1 MMLAEIFTV
10 TIITSVFAATI
21 RISTP
26 LLFAALGELVTER
39 AGILNMGVEG
49 MMLMGAFTGFLVTNQ
64 TGSLFL
70 GIITS
75 MFTGGIMGLIMAFM
89 ASTLKV
95 EQIVTGM
102 ALNLLAAGMSL
113 FWYKLVYQSSDTAFP
128 TAKIF
133 QIIEI
138 PFLSNIPILGPI
150 LFSHKILTY
159 IAFLMVP
166 LIWFFLYRTKY
177 GLQIRCLGENPI
189 AIDMKGIS
197 VTRLQYLSTMFGGMM
212 AGVGGAFLTLGST
225 VRFVPGMSS
234 GRGWLAIVIVIAG
247 NWHPGRILLATFLF
261 ALIDAIQLQLQ
272 GLGANLPFQILL
284 ALPYIFAILV
294 MMSNRARSKAPAALG
309 VPYIR
314 GEK

>member
-1 MMLAEIFTV
+1 MLADILQIS
-10 TIITSVFAATI
+10 IISSVFAAAI

-49 MMLMGAFTGFLVTNQ
+49 MMLMSAFTGFMVSNQ
-64 TGSLFL
+64 TGSLYL
-70 GIITS
+70 GIITA
-75 MFTGGIMGLIMAFM
+75 MFTGGLMGLIMAFM

-102 ALNLLAAGMSL
+102 ALNLLATGMSL
-113 FWYKLVYQSSDTAFP
+113 FWYRLVYQSSDTAFP
-128 TAKIF
+128 TSKIF
-133 QIIEI
+133 QIVKI
-138 PFLSNIPILGPI
+138 PLLSDIPILGPI
-150 LFSHKILTY
+150 FFSHKVLTY

-166 LIWFFLYRTKY
+166 AIWFFLYRTKY

-189 AIDMKGIS
+189 AMDMKGVS
-197 VTRLQYLSTMFGGMM
+197 VTRLQYLSVMFGGMM
-212 AGVGGAFLTLGST
+212 AGIGGAFLTLGST
-225 VRFVPGMSS
+225 VRFVPGISA

-247 NWHPGRILLATFLF
+247 NWQPGRILLATFVF

-272 GLGANLPFQILL
+272 GIGANVPFQILL
-284 ALPYIFAILV
+284 ALPYVFAILV
-294 MMSNRARSKAPAALG
+294 MMSNKARSKAPAALG
-309 VPYIR
+309 IPYIR

>member
-1 MMLAEIFTV
+1 MLTDILQI
-10 TIITSVFAATI
+10 TILTSVFAAAI

-26 LLFAALGELVTER
+26 LLFAALGELITER

-49 MMLMGAFTGFLVTNQ
+49 MMLMSAFTGFMVTNQ

-70 GIITS
+70 GIIAA
-75 MFTGGIMGLIMAFM
+75 MFTGSVMGLIMAFM
-89 ASTLKV
+89 ATTLKV

-113 FWYKLVYQSSDTAFP
+113 FWYRLVYQSSESAFP
-128 TAKIF
+128 TSKIF
-133 QIIEI
+133 QIFEI
-138 PFLSNIPILGPI
+138 PILSNIPFLGPI
-150 LFSHKILTY
+150 FFSHKVLTY

-166 LIWFFLYRTKY
+166 IIWFFLYRTKY
-177 GLQIRCLGENPI
+177 GLEIRCLGENPI
-189 AIDMKGIS
+189 AIDMKGGS
-197 VTRLQYLSTMFGGMM
+197 VTRLQYFSTMFGGMM
-212 AGVGGAFLTLGST
+212 AGLGGAFLTLGSS
-225 VRFVPGMSS
+225 VRFVPGISA

-247 NWHPGRILLATFLF
+247 NWQPGRILLATFIF

-272 GLGANLPFQILL
+272 GIGANVPFQILL

-294 MMSNRARSKAPAALG
+294 MMNNRARSRAPATLG

>member
-1 MMLAEIFTV
+1 MLAEMLQI
-10 TIITSVFAATI
+10 TIITSVLAAAI
-21 RISTP
+21 RIATP

-49 MMLMGAFTGFLVTNQ
+49 IMLMSAFTGFLATNQ

-70 GIITS
+70 GVLAA
-75 MFTGGIMGLIMAFM
+75 MFTGGFMGLIIAFM

-102 ALNLLAAGMSL
+102 ALNLLAGGISL
-113 FWYKLVYQSSDTAFP
+113 FWYRLVFKSGETAFP

-133 QIIEI
+133 KILEI
-138 PFLSNIPILGPI
+138 PFLSDIPVLGGI
-150 LFSHKILTY
+150 FFSHKLLTY

-166 LIWFFLYRTKY
+166 VIWFFLYRTKY
-177 GLQIRCLGENPI
+177 GLQIRCLGENPV
-189 AIDMKGIS
+189 AIDMKGVS
-197 VTRLQYLSTMFGGMM
+197 VTRLQYLSTIFGGMM
-212 AGVGGAFLTLGST
+212 AGLGGVFLTLGST
-225 VRFVPGMSS
+225 VRFVPGISA

-247 NWHPGRILLATFLF
+247 NWQPGKIVLAAFIF
-261 ALIDAIQLQLQ
+261 ALIDAVQLQLQ
-272 GLGANLPFQILL
+272 GIGANVPFQILL

-294 MMSNRARSKAPAALG
+294 MMGKGAKSKAPAALG
-309 VPYIR
+309 VPYVR